1 VIDLDILFYYII
13 YIYYK
18 MTFVLII
25 FADIERTSVL
35 KIVRFRTMKQII
47 KMTGNKV
54 NYYDVRRDNTK
65 IKYRTNK
72 SLFQVVKV

>member
-1 VIDLDILFYYII
+1 
-13 YIYYK
+13 

>member
-1 VIDLDILFYYII
+1 
-13 YIYYK
+13 

-65 IKYRTNK
+65 IKYRTDK
-72 SLFQVVKV
+72 SLFQVVIRFNQELQENLEDFC

>member
-1 VIDLDILFYYII
+1 
-13 YIYYK
+13 

-25 FADIERTSVL
+25 FADIERTSIL
-35 KIVRFRTMKQII
+35 KIIRFRTMKQII

-54 NYYDVRRDNTK
+54 NYYDVRRDNAK

-72 SLFQVVKV
+72 SLFQVIKV